1 MAKVLEEVL
10 NKKFSRRDFLKGSV
24 AATAAVAGLGF
35 AGKESTLASAESVA
49 PSEGAA
55 VADAAEGGK
64 WVAAPCWH
72 NCGGKCLVRA
82 YVKDGVIVR
91 QGTDNF
97 NTDDGKPPA

>member
-10 NKKFSRRDFLKGSV
+10 NKEFSRRDFLKGSV

-35 AGKESTLASAESVA
+35 VGKESTLASAESVA

-64 WVAAPCWH
+64 WVAAGSVLAQLRRQVSGPCLCEGRRH
-72 NCGGKCLVRA
+72 RPSGH
-82 YVKDGVIVR
+82 
-91 QGTDNF
+91 
-97 NTDDGKPPA
+97 